1 MNTYNC
7 NDNETIKQNVID
19 NESEYNSFYWYNLK
33 QELLDWTKKY
43 NNLINNLKPNDELK
57 KLCDDFYT
65 NLKRLKSE
73 YEEIVNKLDEI
84 LEQESVLPDCEC
96 DTCDR
101 TRYF

>member
-19 NESEYNSFYWYNLK
+19 NKSEYNSFYWYNLN
-33 QELLDWTKKY
+33 QELSDWSIKY

-65 NLKRLKSE
+65 NLNRKK
-73 YEEIVNKLDEI
+73 
-84 LEQESVLPDCEC
+84 
-96 DTCDR
+96 
-101 TRYF
+101 